1 MSAPVLSD
9 LRPDLKSPVGA
20 SAAGWV
26 DWRGVVLARL
36 SVTLSA
42 GEGAEPLSAGG
53 ASPAAGGWAF
63 LSVTFRA
70 GEGLHHDDKE

>member
-1 MSAPVLSD
+1 MLSD
-9 LRPDLKSPVGA
+9 LRPDLKSAVEA

-36 SVTLSA
+36 RVTLSP
-42 GEGAEPLSAGG
+42 GEGAEPLSAAG

-70 GEGLHHDDKE
+70 GEGLHHDNDDE